1 MAIKEALSWLKC
13 NVLSVRDITIL
24 TDSQAA
30 IKSLESCS
38 FTSKAALNCRLS
50 LMEMTEQFN
59 IHLCWVPGHRD
70 IPGNCRA
77 DELARQGTT
86 LRILSDRQS
95 LGMPLA
101 TCKHLLKLNAISKT
115 NLRWENVS
123 TCLISRQIWPRLDHK
138 RSAELVKLKR
148 SQISCVVGVLTGHCL
163 IGQHAKRLG
172 LFSNDF
178 CRSCRDEEEEESI
191 PHLLCNCPALSHKRM
206 VHLGSPFLEVLGD
219 IASLDVMR
227 IYRFIKSSG
236 WFC

>member
-1 MAIKEALSWLKC
+1 MLFSIFSERVQKS
-13 NVLSVRDITIL
+13 R
-24 TDSQAA
+24 TDGKAYA
-30 IKSLESCS
+30 EDLPAKKN
-38 FTSKAALNCRLS
+38 TSS
-50 LMEMTEQFN
+50 EQ
-59 IHLCWVPGHRD
+59 LGGYLP
-70 IPGNCRA
+70 
-77 DELARQGTT
+77 ELARQGTT

-95 LGMPLA
+95 LGTPLA

-178 CRSCRDEEEEESI
+178 CRSCRDEKEEESI
-191 PHLLCNCPALSHKRM
+191 PHLLCNCPALSH
-206 VHLGSPFLEVLGD
+206 
-219 IASLDVMR
+219 
-227 IYRFIKSSG
+227 
-236 WFC
+236 